1 MIYILEA
8 LFVGLYCL
16 ILYMILK
23 NLKINNYYFLFIF
36 GFLKHY
42 LSFYFGIHDYYC
54 NNGYACSNNNNNNN
68 NNNNKLSKKSDTK
81 YLLFDSI
88 LEGFL
93 FIIVGHYILNC
104 FANKYLGF
112 FVIGVFLHLF
122 AELFLVHTYFCK
134 YRCIIK

>member
-1 MIYILEA
+1 MIIIFEA

-16 ILYMILK
+16 FLYTILG
-23 NLKINNYYFLFIF
+23 NLNLNLNKYYFLFIF

-42 LSFYFGIHDYYC
+42 LSYYFGIHDYYC
-54 NNGYACSNNNNNNN
+54 NNGAACDNG
-68 NNNNKLSKKSDTK
+68 KKISDTK

-93 FIIVGHYILNC
+93 FIVVGRYIFNC
-104 FANKYLGF
+104 FANKCLGF

-122 AELFLVHTYFCK
+122 AELFFIHTYFCN
-134 YRCIIK
+134 YRCINI

>member
-1 MIYILEA
+1 MIIIYES
-8 LFVGLYCL
+8 LFVGLYCSF
-16 ILYMILK
+16 LYIIFSNF
-23 NLKINNYYFLFIF
+23 NLNLNKHCFLFLF

-42 LSFYFGIHDYYC
+42 LSYYLRIHDYYC
-54 NNGYACSNNNNNNN
+54 NNSYACKKCNCNCNN
-68 NNNNKLSKKSDTK
+68 SKKISDIK

-112 FVIGVFLHLF
+112 FIIGVFLHLF
-122 AELFLVHTYFCK
+122 AELFYIHNFFCK
-134 YRCIIK
+134 YRCIDI

>member
-1 MIYILEA
+1 MIIIFES

-16 ILYMILK
+16 FLYIILK
-23 NLKINNYYFLFIF
+23 NINLNLNKYCFLFLF

-42 LSFYFGIHDYYC
+42 LSYYFGIHDYYC
-54 NNGYACSNNNNNNN
+54 NNGYACKKYIYNSNNN
-68 NNNNKLSKKSDTK
+68 SKKISDKK

-93 FIIVGHYILNC
+93 FVIVGSYILNC
-104 FANKYLGF
+104 FTNKYLAF

-122 AELFLVHTYFCK
+122 AELFYIHKFFCK
-134 YRCIIK
+134 YRCIDI

>member
-1 MIYILEA
+1 MIIIYES

-16 ILYMILK
+16 FIYIMFSNF
-23 NLKINNYYFLFIF
+23 NLNLNKHCFLFLF

-42 LSFYFGIHDYYC
+42 LSYYFGIHDYYC
-54 NNGYACSNNNNNNN
+54 NNGYAC
-68 NNNNKLSKKSDTK
+68 NKCSRNKKISDIE

-93 FIIVGHYILNC
+93 FVIVGSYILNC
-104 FANKYLGF
+104 FTNKYLAF

-122 AELFLVHTYFCK
+122 AELFYIHKFFCK
-134 YRCIIK
+134 NRCIDV

>member
-1 MIYILEA
+1 MIIIFEA

-16 ILYMILK
+16 FLYIILG
-23 NLKINNYYFLFIF
+23 NLKLNLYYFLFIF
-36 GFLKHY
+36 GFLKHF
-42 LSFYFGIHDYYC
+42 LSYYFGIHDYYC
-54 NNGYACSNNNNNNN
+54 NNGYACNNCNNSN
-68 NNNNKLSKKSDTK
+68 KISDIK

-93 FIIVGHYILNC
+93 FIIVGYYILNC

-122 AELFLVHTYFCK
+122 AELFYIHKFFCK
-134 YRCIIK
+134 YRCIDI

>member
-54 NNGYACSNNNNNNN
+54 NNGYACSNNN

>member
-1 MIYILEA
+1 MIIIFES

-16 ILYMILK
+16 FLYIIFGNI
-23 NLKINNYYFLFIF
+23 NLNLNKYYFLFIL
-36 GFLKHY
+36 GFFKHY
-42 LSFYFGIHDYYC
+42 LSYYFGIHDYYC
-54 NNGYACSNNNNNNN
+54 NNGIACNNYNCNN
-68 NNNNKLSKKSDTK
+68 SKKISDTK

-122 AELFLVHTYFCK
+122 AELFYIHDFFCK
-134 YRCIIK
+134 YRCIEI

>member
-1 MIYILEA
+1 MIIIFES

-16 ILYMILK
+16 FLYIIFSNF
-23 NLKINNYYFLFIF
+23 NLNLNKHCFLFLF

-42 LSFYFGIHDYYC
+42 LSYYFGIHDYYC
-54 NNGYACSNNNNNNN
+54 NNGYAC
-68 NNNNKLSKKSDTK
+68 KKCKQKSDIE

-88 LEGFL
+88 IEGFL
-93 FIIVGHYILNC
+93 FIIVGNYILNC

-122 AELFLVHTYFCK
+122 AELFYIHEFFCK
-134 YRCIIK
+134 YRCIDV